1 MTLPDLFG
9 ATEARDEGLAR
20 VSAKAGAA
28 WEGLAFSKLAELS
41 GFEGT
46 VEDIKIRMQLKGLT
60 PPHHHNEWG
69 AWTLKAIKRG
79 LLIFTGRSRQT
90 VSRRAHRRVAKVYL
104 VRS

>member
-1 MTLPDLFG
+1 MDLSG
-9 ATEARDEGLAR
+9 ATEARDEALAR
-20 VSAKAGAA
+20 VSANTGTA
-28 WEGLAFSKLAELS
+28 WESKAFARLADLS

-46 VEDIKIRMQLKGLT
+46 VEDIKIRMQLRGLV

-90 VSRRAHRRVAKVYL
+90 VARRAHRRVAKVYV
-104 VRS
+104 VR